1 MVRLPVIV
9 GFGGFNAAG
18 RSSFHQAYQ
27 RTVLDSLDTGK
38 RQQTL
43 AGLATMMG
51 LVRAKGGR
59 YYDANDASALSPAQI
74 EQRFAEHIRNNTH
87 IRRIDPGYFDVD
99 KVPMQHK
106 LKLADTE
113 QQTLCFSLSRRQLP
127 AQLPDNWQIV
137 SEDSQQLQI
146 QVHGHA
152 EIGLAS
158 HRESPVQCAGQLPR
172 GFDPAA
178 LYNARFHPR
187 GLQLAVTGAS
197 DAINALGVDWQTI
210 VDRVAPD
217 EIGAYST
224 SVMSQLDHCGYGGL
238 LQARL
243 QGERVTTKQL
253 ALGLNSMSADFV
265 NAYVL
270 GNIGATGSIAGACAS
285 FLYNLRAG
293 VEDIQSGRRRV
304 VVVGSSEAPILPEV
318 VEGYGAMGALATVDK
333 LAALQGRDRP
343 DLRTASR
350 PFGDNC
356 GFVIAESTQHVVLM
370 DDALAIE
377 LGAQIHGAVSHV
389 FTHADGV
396 KKSISAPGAG
406 NYITLAKAVASACT
420 LLGDDVVARRSF
432 VQAHGSSTPQNRV
445 TESLILS
452 RVAAAFGIEQWPV
465 TAVKAFVGHSLAP
478 ASGDQLINS
487 LGVFAQGILPGITTV
502 DQVADDVLQRGL
514 DFVLQHRHLDQSQA
528 SMAVAFLNSKGFGG
542 NNATA
547 AVLSPAVVNTML
559 AKRYGAAAL
568 SAYQAKVEQTIAQA
582 DVYHQDFLQGNYRAI
597 YRFGEKMIDDKDVV
611 INRRHISLASYKKP
625 IALQEENLYK
635 DMK

>member
-27 RTVLDSLDTGK
+27 RTVLDSLDAHR

-51 LVRAKGGR
+51 LVSAKGGC
-59 YYDANDASALSPAQI
+59 YYQADDHRRPPLSLAQI
-74 EQRFAEHIRNNTH
+74 EQLFAEDIRNNTQ
-87 IRRIDPGYFDVD
+87 IRRIDAEYFDVD
-99 KVPMQHK
+99 KVPVQHK
-106 LKLADTE
+106 LALADSD
-113 QQTLCFSLSRRQLP
+113 QQALSFALSRRQLP
-127 AQLPDNWQIV
+127 GQLPDNWQLL
-137 SEDSQQLQI
+137 SEDAQRVYVQI
-146 QVHGHA
+146 TGSA
-152 EIGLAS
+152 EVSLAS
-158 HRESPVQCAGQLPR
+158 HRVSPVQAAGQLPR

-178 LYNARFHPR
+178 LYHARFHPR
-187 GLQLAVTGAS
+187 GLQLAVIGAS
-197 DAINALGVDWQTI
+197 DAIHSLGVDWQTI
-210 VDRVAPD
+210 IDSVAPD
-217 EIGAYST
+217 DMGAYSS
-224 SVMSQLDHCGYGGL
+224 SVMGQLDDSGFGGL

-243 QGERVTTKQL
+243 QGERVSTKQL
-253 ALGLNSMSADFV
+253 ALGLSSMSADFV

-318 VEGYGAMGALATVDK
+318 IEGYGAMGALASVEK
-333 LAALQGRDRP
+333 LAKLQGTDRP

-370 DDALAIE
+370 DDELALQ
-377 LGAQIHGAVSHV
+377 LGAQIHGAVTDV
-389 FTHADGV
+389 FTHADGF
-396 KKSISAPGAG
+396 KKSISAPGPG

-420 LLGDDVVARRSF
+420 LLGDEVVAKHSF

-445 TESLILS
+445 SESQILHKI
-452 RVAAAFGIEQWPV
+452 AAAFGIEHWPV

-478 ASGDQLINS
+478 ASGDQLIS
-487 LGVFAQGILPGITTV
+487 TLGVFAQGILPGITTV
-502 DQVADDVLQRGL
+502 DQVAADVVQERL
-514 DFVLQHRHLDQSQA
+514 DFVLQHRQSETP
-528 SMAVAFLNSKGFGG
+528 MAVAFLNSKGFGG

-547 AVLSPAVVNTML
+547 AVLAPSVVNKML
-559 AKRYGAAAL
+559 SKRYGAAAM
-568 SAYQAKVEQTIAQA
+568 SVYAGKVEQTIARA
-582 DVYHQDFLQGNYRAI
+582 ESYHAAFLQGDYQSI
-597 YRFGEKMIDDKDVV
+597 YHFGEKV
-611 INRRHISLASYKKP
+611 IGDEGVNITRSHISLAGYEKP
-625 IALQEENLYK
+625 IDLQEENLYK
-635 DMK
+635 DMT